1 MVISPEQ
8 ASRRKRAS
16 SPGSATPPQDA
27 PALQLLL
34 LSTEA
39 PSSRSALEAEL
50 PQRLAAMVLEQ
61 LQQRDDL
68 TPADLCVL
76 VSRHQQAEDLRRALG
91 VCGLPTRLVTQGD

>member
-1 MVISPEQ
+1 MPAVQPRS
-8 ASRRKRAS
+8 
-16 SPGSATPPQDA
+16 SATPPQDA

-61 LQQRDDL
+61 LQQREDL
-68 TPADLCVL
+68 TPQISACW
-76 VSRHQQAEDLRRALG
+76 
-91 VCGLPTRLVTQGD
+91 